1 MDIHSNE
8 KDRIFL
14 QSIIKMISDYAKNS
28 NANKDEVFMDI
39 ATTFVEMVST
49 QRYEMIGD
57 VENEKAKATSHYRNT
72 ELSKMRE
79 QIWYHSITEKQIVL

>member
-1 MDIHSNE
+1 MNIHSNE
-8 KDRIFL
+8 NDRIFL
-14 QSIIKMISDYAKNS
+14 QSIIKIISDYAKNN

-57 VENEKAKATSHYRNT
+57 VENEKA
-72 ELSKMRE
+72 
-79 QIWYHSITEKQIVL
+79 

>member
-1 MDIHSNE
+1 MNIHSNE
-8 KDRIFL
+8 NDRIFL
-14 QSIIKMISDYAKNS
+14 QSIIKVISDYAKNS

-57 VENEKAKATSHYRNT
+57 VENEKA
-72 ELSKMRE
+72 
-79 QIWYHSITEKQIVL
+79 

>member
-8 KDRIFL
+8 NDRNFL
-14 QSIIKMISDYAKNS
+14 KSIIKMISDYAKNN

-49 QRYEMIGD
+49 QRYEMI
-57 VENEKAKATSHYRNT
+57 
-72 ELSKMRE
+72 
-79 QIWYHSITEKQIVL
+79 